1 MDFLIARQPIFNSN
15 QKLFAYELLFRGTE
29 GHDIDQLEGD
39 RATTSLLSAT
49 FLTEGIDRISGFKP
63 CFINFT
69 TELLLKKIPASF
81 PSSKIVIEILEDV
94 KPSAE
99 IVSVCRELSQQG
111 YTIALDDFVYART
124 LEPLIELADIIKID
138 IIATPLD
145 TIRRTLYNLSR
156 HKKIKLLAEKVETRH
171 EFEQALKMGFTYFQ
185 GFFFSQP
192 EILTIKEL
200 TTAKINLL
208 QLLAEVTSK
217 ATSFSRLGQIISRDV
232 AISYKLLRFLN
243 SAWFYRLEKVKSI
256 NQAIAY
262 LGEHELKHFLM
273 LMIISEM
280 TTNKPQE
287 LVRLAIVRAKFCELL
302 ATASG
307 RFGKQNNLFLLGL
320 FSLLDAMLDT
330 PLEYLLEELPID
342 DLIKQALLKES
353 GPLRPYLDAVITH
366 ERREARECVQALEKI
381 GVAIKDVNELY
392 LQSLE
397 FAKAL
402 TCP

>member
-1 MDFLIARQPIFNSN
+1 MENLD
-15 QKLFAYELLFRGTE
+15 
-29 GHDIDQLEGD
+29 GD

-69 TELLLKKIPASF
+69 TELLTKNLPSSF
-81 PSSKIVIEILEDV
+81 PCNKIVVEILEDV
-94 KPSAE
+94 QPTAE
-99 IVSVCRELSQQG
+99 VITVCQALSQQG
-111 YTIALDDFVYART
+111 YTLAMDDFVYDRK

-138 IIATPLD
+138 IICTPLD
-145 TIRRTLYNLSR
+145 TLDKTLYLLSR
-156 HKKIKLLAEKVETRH
+156 HKKIKLLAEKVETH
-171 EFEQALKMGFTYFQ
+171 MEFEKARKLGFTYFQ
-185 GFFFSQP
+185 GYFFSKP
-192 EILTIKEL
+192 EVLKIKEL

-208 QLLAEVTSK
+208 HLLAEVTSK
-217 ATSFSRLGQIISRDV
+217 SASFSRLSQIISRDV

-243 SAWFYRLEKVKSI
+243 SAWFYRLEKIKSI

-262 LGEHELKHFLM
+262 LGERELKRFLM

-280 TTNKPQE
+280 TTKKPQE

-307 RFGKQNNLFLLGL
+307 NFGKQNNLFLLGL
-320 FSLLDAMLDT
+320 FSLLEAMLDT
-330 PLEYLLEELPID
+330 PIEYLLEELPID
-342 DLIKQALLKES
+342 DLIKQALIKQS
-353 GPLRPYLDAVITH
+353 GPWMPYLNAVITH
-366 ERREARECVQALEKI
+366 EGREAKECIQALTKI

-402 TCP
+402 TYP

>member
-1 MDFLIARQPIFNSN
+1 M
-15 QKLFAYELLFRGTE
+15 
-29 GHDIDQLEGD
+29 
-39 RATTSLLSAT
+39 
-49 FLTEGIDRISGFKP
+49 
-63 CFINFT
+63 
-69 TELLLKKIPASF
+69 
-81 PSSKIVIEILEDV
+81 
-94 KPSAE
+94 
-99 IVSVCRELSQQG
+99 
-111 YTIALDDFVYART
+111 DDFVYART

-145 TIRRTLYNLSR
+145 SIRRTLYNLSR
-156 HKKIKLLAEKVETRH
+156 HKKIKLLAEKVETRQ
-171 EFEQALKMGFTYFQ
+171 EFEQAMKLGFTYFQ

-217 ATSFSRLGQIISRDV
+217 NTSFTRLGQIISRDV

-256 NQAIAY
+256 KQAIAY
-262 LGEHELKHFLM
+262 LGERELKHFLM

-320 FSLLDAMLDT
+320 FSLLDVMLDS
-330 PLEYLLEELPID
+330 PLDYLLEELPID
-342 DLIKQALLKES
+342 DLIKQALTKQS

-392 LQSLE
+392 VQSLE

>member
-29 GHDIDQLEGD
+29 GHHIDQLEGD

-69 TELLLKKIPASF
+69 TELLLKNIPASF
-81 PSSKIVIEILEDV
+81 PTSKIVIEILEDV
-94 KPSAE
+94 KPSPE

-156 HKKIKLLAEKVETRH
+156 HKKIKLLAEKVETRQ
-171 EFEQALKMGFTYFQ
+171 EFEQAMKMGFTYFQ

-217 ATSFSRLGQIISRDV
+217 NTSFSRLDQIISRDV

-262 LGEHELKHFLM
+262 LGERELKHFLM

-320 FSLLDAMLDT
+320 FSLLDVMLDT
-330 PLEYLLEELPID
+330 PLDYLLEELPID
-342 DLIKQALLKES
+342 DLIKQALTKQS

-366 ERREARECVQALEKI
+366 ERREAGECVQALEKI

>member
-1 MDFLIARQPIFNSN
+1 MDFLIARQPIFNAH

-29 GHDIDQLEGD
+29 GHTMEQLEGD

-69 TELLLKKIPASF
+69 TELLLTNVPESF
-81 PSSKIVIEILEDV
+81 PSSKIVIEILENI

-99 IVSVCRELSQQG
+99 IVSACRALSHKG
-111 YTIALDDFVYART
+111 YTLAMDDFIYARA
-124 LEPLIELADIIKID
+124 LEPLIELVDIIKID

-145 TIRRTLYNLSR
+145 TLRKTLYNLSR
-156 HKKIKLLAEKVETRH
+156 HTKLKLLAEKVETRQ

-192 EILTIKEL
+192 EVLTIKEL
-200 TTAKINLL
+200 TTAKVNLL
-208 QLLAEVTSK
+208 HLLAEVTAKS
-217 ATSFSRLGQIISRDV
+217 TSFSRIEQIISRDV

-256 NQAIAY
+256 SQAIAY
-262 LGEHELKHFLM
+262 LGEHELKRFIM

-280 TTNKPQE
+280 STNKPQE

-330 PLEYLLEELPID
+330 PIDSLLEELPID
-342 DLIKQALLKES
+342 DLIKQALIKES
-353 GPLRPYLDAVITH
+353 GPWRPYLDAVITH
-366 ERREARECVQALEKI
+366 ERREARECVQALE
-381 GVAIKDVNELY
+381 
-392 LQSLE
+392 
-397 FAKAL
+397 
-402 TCP
+402 

>member
-99 IVSVCRELSQQG
+99 VVSVCRELSQQG

-208 QLLAEVTSK
+208 HLLAEVTSK

-402 TCP
+402 TYP

>member
-1 MDFLIARQPIFNSN
+1 MDFLIARQPIFNSH
-15 QKLFAYELLFRGTE
+15 QKLYAYELLFRGTE
-29 GHDIDQLEGD
+29 GHNIDQLEGD

-69 TELLLKKIPASF
+69 TELLIKKIPASF
-81 PSSKIVIEILEDV
+81 PNSKIVIEILEDV
-94 KPSAE
+94 QPSAE
-99 IVSVCRELSQQG
+99 VVSVCRELSQQG
-111 YTIALDDFVYART
+111 YTLALDDFVYART

-145 TIRRTLYNLSR
+145 TIRKTLYNLSR
-156 HKKIKLLAEKVETRH
+156 HKKIKLLAEKVETRQ
-171 EFEQALKMGFTYFQ
+171 EFEQALKLGFTYFQ

-208 QLLAEVTSK
+208 HLLAEVTAK
-217 ATSFSRLGQIISRDV
+217 DTSFSRLGQIISRDV

-256 NQAIAY
+256 NQAIAF
-262 LGEHELKHFLM
+262 LGERELKRFLM

-307 RFGKQNNLFLLGL
+307 RFGKENNLFLLGL

-330 PLEYLLEELPID
+330 PIEDLLKELPID
-342 DLIKQALLKES
+342 DLIKQALIKQS
-353 GPLRPYLDAVITH
+353 GPWMPYLNAVITH
-366 ERREARECVQALEKI
+366 ERREAKECVQALTAI
-381 GVAIKDVNELY
+381 GVGIKDVNELY
-392 LQSLE
+392 LQSVE

-402 TCP
+402 TYP

>member
-29 GHDIDQLEGD
+29 GHNIDQLEGD

-69 TELLLKKIPASF
+69 TKLLLKNIPASF

-99 IVSVCRELSQQG
+99 VVSVCRELSQQG

-156 HKKIKLLAEKVETRH
+156 HKKIKLLAEKVETRQ
-171 EFEQALKMGFTYFQ
+171 EFEQALKLGFTYFQ

-208 QLLAEVTSK
+208 HLLAEVTAK
-217 ATSFSRLGQIISRDV
+217 DTSFSRLDQIISRDV

-256 NQAIAY
+256 NQAIAF
-262 LGEHELKHFLM
+262 LGERELKRFLM

-307 RFGKQNNLFLLGL
+307 RFGKENNLFLLGL

-330 PLEYLLEELPID
+330 PIEDLLKELPID
-342 DLIKQALLKES
+342 DLIKQALIKQS
-353 GPLRPYLDAVITH
+353 GPWMPYLNAVITH
-366 ERREARECVQALEKI
+366 ERREANECVQALEAI
-381 GVAIKDVNELY
+381 GVGIKDVNELY
-392 LQSLE
+392 LQSVE

-402 TCP
+402 TYP

>member
-1 MDFLIARQPIFNSN
+1 M
-15 QKLFAYELLFRGTE
+15 
-29 GHDIDQLEGD
+29 
-39 RATTSLLSAT
+39 
-49 FLTEGIDRISGFKP
+49 
-63 CFINFT
+63 
-69 TELLLKKIPASF
+69 
-81 PSSKIVIEILEDV
+81 IEILEDV

-99 IVSVCRELSQQG
+99 VVSVCRELSQQG
-111 YTIALDDFVYART
+111 YTLALDDFVYART

-208 QLLAEVTSK
+208 HLLAEVTSK
-217 ATSFSRLGQIISRDV
+217 DTSFSRLGQIISRDV

-256 NQAIAY
+256 NQAIAF
-262 LGEHELKHFLM
+262 LGERELKRFLM

-307 RFGKQNNLFLLGL
+307 NFRKENNLFLLGL

-342 DLIKQALLKES
+342 DLIKQALLKQS
-353 GPLRPYLDAVITH
+353 GPWRPYLDAVITH

-392 LQSLE
+392 LQSVE

-402 TCP
+402 VYP

>member
-1 MDFLIARQPIFNSN
+1 MDFLIARQPIFNFS
-15 QKLFAYELLFRGTE
+15 QKLYAYELLFRGTE

-69 TELLLKKIPASF
+69 TELLIKKIPASF

-99 IVSVCRELSQQG
+99 VVSTCRELSQQG
-111 YTIALDDFVYART
+111 YTLALDDFVYART

-145 TIRRTLYNLSR
+145 TIRKTLYNLSR
-156 HKKIKLLAEKVETRH
+156 HKKIKLLAEKVETRQ
-171 EFEQALKMGFTYFQ
+171 EFEQALKLGFTYFQ

-208 QLLAEVTSK
+208 HLLAEVTSK
-217 ATSFSRLGQIISRDV
+217 DTSFSRLGQIISRDV

-243 SAWFYRLEKVKSI
+243 SAWFYRLEKVTSI
-256 NQAIAY
+256 NQAIAF
-262 LGEHELKHFLM
+262 LGERELKRFLM

-302 ATASG
+302 AAASG
-307 RFGKQNNLFLLGL
+307 RFGKENNLFLLGL
-320 FSLLDAMLDT
+320 FSLLEAMLDT
-330 PLEYLLEELPID
+330 PIEDLLRELPID
-342 DLIKQALLKES
+342 DLIKQALIKQS
-353 GPLRPYLDAVITH
+353 GPWIPYLNAVITH
-366 ERREARECVQALEKI
+366 ERREARECVQALEEI
-381 GVAIKDVNELY
+381 GVAINDVNELY

-402 TCP
+402 TYP